1 LKIHSAEFVRSAVG
15 APDFPRD
22 PVPQVAFVG
31 RSNVGKS
38 SLINRLLGRTRTTVA
53 RVSSTPGKT
62 QQINFYRVKAEGAGG
77 RNRDFYLVDLPGYG
91 FARVPASVRSSWR
104 PLIERYLSGTR
115 QITGVVQLIDIRHEP
130 TVEDRRMLAY
140 LASLKLPVLV
150 ALTKAD
156 KLGNS
161 VRAERRAE
169 LAGSLGLP
177 SDQVLAFSAVTGEG
191 RTELLGGV
199 DALLSEARA

>member
-1 LKIHSAEFVRSAVG
+1 VKITSVEFAGVIAVPG
-15 APDFPRD
+15 AAPPGSL
-22 PVPQVAFVG
+22 PQIVFSG

-38 SLINRLLGRTRTTVA
+38 SLINRFLGRTRTTVA

-77 RNRDFYLVDLPGYG
+77 RSRDFYLVDLPGYG

-156 KLGNS
+156 KLGAS
-161 VRAERRAE
+161 VRVERRAE

>member
-1 LKIHSAEFVRSAVG
+1 VKIKSVEFAGVIAVPG
-15 APDFPRD
+15 AAPPGAL
-22 PVPQVAFVG
+22 PQIVFSG

-38 SLINRLLGRTRTTVA
+38 SLINRLLGRTRTAVA
-53 RVSSTPGKT
+53 RVSSAPGKT

-115 QITGVVQLIDIRHEP
+115 RIAGVVQLIDMRHEP
-130 TVEDRRMLAY
+130 TKDDRRMLEY

-156 KLGNS
+156 KLGSS

-199 DALLSEARA
+199 DALLSVARA

>member
-1 LKIHSAEFVRSAVG
+1 VKIKSVEFAGVIAVPG
-15 APDFPRD
+15 APP
-22 PVPQVAFVG
+22 PGVLPQIVFSG

-38 SLINRLLGRTRTTVA
+38 SLINRLLGRTRTAVA

-91 FARVPASVRSSWR
+91 FARVPASVRSAWR

-115 QITGVVQLIDIRHEP
+115 QIAGVVQLIDMRHEP
-130 TVEDRRMLAY
+130 TKEDHRMLAY

-156 KLGNS
+156 KLGAS

-191 RTELLGGV
+191 RIELLRGV
-199 DALLSEARA
+199 DALLSEV